1 MNQENPSAAKPAAEP
16 APLREHEDY
25 YIEDG
30 FWIFTAAFH
39 LKRGHCCGNGCRHC
53 PYKQGKE

>member
-1 MNQENPSAAKPAAEP
+1 MSQEKNAAELP
-16 APLREHEDY
+16 APLREYEDY

-39 LKRGHCCGNGCRHC
+39 LKRGYCCGNGCRHC
-53 PYKQGKE
+53 PYPIKTQP

>member
-1 MNQENPSAAKPAAEP
+1 MIQEPPTEP
-16 APLREHEDY
+16 TPLREHEDY

-39 LKRGHCCGNGCRHC
+39 LKRGHCCRNGCRHC
-53 PYKQGKE
+53 PYPIGKSEE